1 MANWLA
7 AQRARRVVF
16 IAGMFPLPFLGL
28 LSAATVVMTAELNGV
43 KAAVTD
49 AGLALLVLAGI
60 AWAAGMDVP
69 LLAVSA
75 VVSWGVW
82 LTLGSVAG
90 RTGSLT
96 LAVQTAVM
104 LALLALAALLVIVGD
119 PAQYWVVLLEQLY
132 SDLLEQ
138 GLLLEAE
145 VDIARQAQ
153 FMTGLVIAGSLTGSL
168 IGLLLGT
175 SWAGAVRKDDPLAQ
189 FRDLQLGYVIGV
201 LAALIAIAQLL
212 GVDTAGAPLIFGAA
226 FMFHGIAVVAW
237 WANELSWPRGWWL
250 GCCIIA
256 ILLPDLFLAVLL
268 LLAAVGFVDNWYSL
282 RRKPTGN

>member
-43 KAAVTD
+43 KAAATD

-75 VVSWGVW
+75 VVSWAAW
-82 LTLGSVAG
+82 LVLGSVAG

-104 LALLALAALLVIVGD
+104 LALLALAALLVVVGD

-132 SDLLEQ
+132 GDLLEQ
-138 GLLLEAE
+138 GLLLDAE

-168 IGLLLGT
+168 LGLLLGT
-175 SWAGAVRKDDPLAQ
+175 SWAGAVRKDNPLAQ
-189 FRDLQLGYVIGV
+189 FRDLRLGYVIGV
-201 LAALIAIAQLL
+201 LAALVAIAQLL
-212 GVDTAGAPLIFGAA
+212 GVETAGAALIFGAA

-256 ILLPDLFLAVLL
+256 ILLPNLFLAALL

-282 RRKPTGN
+282 RRNSTGS